1 VKARI
6 ASAGWVIENGV
17 LKVKRLNL
25 RTEGSRMAK
34 DKPLPRRTFLKQAAG
49 AIGAAT
55 QMGAWPAL
63 GDTSHSEVATGP
75 RAAAKDAAFPRV
87 FTGRK
92 LKMIAFPLGGV
103 AAGSVALGGRGQLRD
118 WEIFNRPNKGYSPTY
133 GFPSIWA
140 QAGDAKPVARVLEAR
155 ILPPYEGQD
164 GLGSNNAPGLSRLD
178 TATFTGAYP
187 LAHVAF
193 EDRTLPVTVELEA
206 FSPFIPHDPDD
217 SGLPVAILR
226 YRVTNPKKVRA
237 KVSIAWSLENPVKAA
252 SAPPSPASGQE
263 NDPRQNAYQSN
274 ARIAGLTMSNPALP
288 ESDPMR
294 GTLAL
299 AALVQPGIRVSHWRG
314 WPQGRWWNSPMLFW
328 DAFSA
333 KGDLG
338 AEPEARNAVGV
349 VLQSATIAP
358 RQSQT
363 FTFLLAWHFPNRTPD
378 WCGWEAP
385 QGKGGTR
392 IGNYYATRFDDAWS
406 AADYTAKHLEPL
418 ERRMRLFA
426 DTFRE
431 STLPAAVKEA
441 ASANLSTLASTTCFR
456 TADGEFHGFEG
467 VNDTRGCC
475 FGNCT
480 HVWNYET
487 ATAFLFPS
495 YARSLRKAAF
505 GYSMDDAGAMRF
517 RQLLPDGY
525 DRFGWAAADGQM
537 GQILHAYLDWKQTGD
552 DAWLREMW
560 PHLKKAIEFA
570 WVTGGWDANRD
581 GVMEGV
587 QHNTYDVEFYGPNP
601 LCGIF
606 YLGALRASEEMA
618 RRVGDTSSAAE
629 YHRLF
634 AQGGQWID
642 ANLFNGKYYVQQVRG
657 YRNDQIAP
665 HLRGDSGAMDP
676 EHPEY
681 QLGDGCLVDQL
692 MGQYLADVAG
702 LGELVSRKNMAST
715 LRAIYGSNYKRS
727 LLEHDNVERTFALND
742 EAAVLVCSYAEG
754 KRPRIPFPYY
764 AEVFTGLEHA
774 AAAMMIY
781 AGMIDEGTEC
791 IASIRARYDG
801 EKRNPWDEAECG
813 HHYARAMASWS
824 SVVALSGFEYDGAQ
838 HAVIAVPRL
847 PHRAFRSFWAS
858 GTGWGEFSYK
868 PGSRG
873 GTFFTLRV
881 LAGNLRCRSIEITAV
896 GHKTRLRVG
905 EKEYAHSAT
914 RNVTSTRFTADETF
928 LIAEGQELTVEA
940 LG

>member
-1 VKARI
+1 MPR
-6 ASAGWVIENGV
+6 ND
-17 LKVKRLNL
+17 R
-25 RTEGSRMAK
+25 
-34 DKPLPRRTFLKQAAG
+34 LPRRTFLKQAAG
-49 AIGAAT
+49 AIGAAS
-55 QMGAWPAL
+55 QMSGWPTLGETATPESPVGPAVAL
-63 GDTSHSEVATGP
+63 
-75 RAAAKDAAFPRV
+75 KDAAFPRV

-92 LKMIAFPLGGV
+92 LKMLAFPLGGV
-103 AAGSVALGGRGQLRD
+103 AAGSVSLGGRGQLRD
-118 WEIFNRPNKGYSPTY
+118 WEIFNKPNKGYSPTY
-133 GFPSIWA
+133 AMPSIWA

-178 TATFTGAYP
+178 GATFTGAYP
-187 LAHVAF
+187 LAHIAF
-193 EDRTLPVTVELEA
+193 EDRTLPVKVELEA
-206 FSPFIPHDPDD
+206 FSPFIPHEPDD

-226 YRVTNPKKVRA
+226 YRVTNPRSVSA
-237 KVSIAWSLENPVKAA
+237 KVSIAWSLENPVKQAGPPPPPAA
-252 SAPPSPASGQE
+252 GVE
-263 NDPRQNAYQSN
+263 REPRQNTYRSSAH
-274 ARIAGLTMSNPALP
+274 IAGLTMSNPSLP
-288 ESDPMR
+288 EDDPMR
-294 GTLAL
+294 GTIAL
-299 AALVQPGIRVSHWRG
+299 AALRQSGVDISYWRG

-328 DAFSA
+328 DAFS
-333 KGDLG
+333 GTGELG
-338 AEPEARNAVGV
+338 PAPEARNAVGV
-349 VLQSATIAP
+349 VLQRATIAP

-378 WCGWEAP
+378 WCGWDAP
-385 QGKGGTR
+385 KGKGNTR
-392 IGNYYATRFDDAWS
+392 IGNYYATRFDDAWA
-406 AADYTAKHLEPL
+406 AADYTAQHLELL
-418 ERRMRLFA
+418 ERRTRLFA
-426 DTFRE
+426 DAFRE
-431 STLPAAVKEA
+431 STLPAPVKEA

-467 VNDTRGCC
+467 VDDTRGCC

-487 ATAFLFPS
+487 ATTFLFPS

-517 RQLLPDGY
+517 RQLLPDGH

-552 DAWLREMW
+552 DAWLRAMW
-560 PHLKKAIEFA
+560 PRLKKAIEFA
-570 WVTGGWDANRD
+570 WVPGGWDANRD

-618 RRVGDTSSAAE
+618 RRIDDNKSADE

-634 AQGGQWID
+634 TQGSRWID
-642 ANLFNGKYYVQQVRG
+642 ANLFNGNYYVQQVRG

-665 HLRGDSGAMDP
+665 HLRGDMGANQT

-681 QLGDGCLVDQL
+681 QVGDGCLVDQL
-692 MGQYLADVAG
+692 LGQYMADIAG

-715 LRAIYGSNYKRS
+715 LHAIYQSNYKRT

-774 AAAMMIY
+774 TAAMMMY

-791 IASIRARYDG
+791 IANTRARYDG

-813 HHYARAMASWS
+813 HHYARGMASWS
-824 SVVALSGFEYDGAQ
+824 SVVALSGFAYDGGNE
-838 HAVIAVPRL
+838 AVTAVPRL
-847 PHRAFRSFWAS
+847 PHRSFRCFWAS
-858 GTGWGEFSYK
+858 GTGWGEFIYAS
-868 PGSRG
+868 GTRG

-881 LAGNLRCRSIEITAV
+881 LSGKLRCRSVRITAA
-896 GHKTRLRVG
+896 GAKAKMRVG
-905 EKEYAHSAT
+905 EKEYPHSAAAIDAAT
-914 RNVTSTRFTADETF
+914 LFTAEDTIVLATGDE
-928 LIAEGQELTVEA
+928 LRIEA
-940 LG
+940 AG

>member
-1 VKARI
+1 
-6 ASAGWVIENGV
+6 
-17 LKVKRLNL
+17 
-25 RTEGSRMAK
+25 MAPHE
-34 DKPLPRRTFLKQAAG
+34 PLPRRTFLKRAAG

-55 QMGAWPAL
+55 QVGGWPAL
-63 GDTSHSEVATGP
+63 GEDIDNESPVGPAT
-75 RAAAKDAAFPRV
+75 AAKDAAFPRV

-103 AAGSVALGGRGQLRD
+103 AAASVALGGRGQLRD
-118 WEIFNRPNKGYSPTY
+118 WEIFNRPNKGYSPAY
-133 GFPSIWA
+133 AFPSIWA

-178 TATFTGAYP
+178 AATFTGAYP
-187 LAHVAF
+187 LAHIAF
-193 EDRTLPVTVELEA
+193 EDRAMPVKVELEA
-206 FSPFIPHDPDD
+206 FSPFIPHEPDD

-226 YRVTNPKKVRA
+226 YRVTNPKSTNA
-237 KVSIAWSLENPVKAA
+237 TVSIAWSLENPVKAGPRA
-252 SAPPSPASGQE
+252 NP
-263 NDPRQNAYQSN
+263 DPRLNTYQSN
-274 ARIAGLTMSNPALP
+274 ARLVGLTMSNPALP
-288 ESDPMR
+288 EGDPMR
-294 GTLAL
+294 GTVAL
-299 AALVQPGIRVSHWRG
+299 AALVRPGVQVQHWRG

-333 KGDLG
+333 CGELG

-349 VLQSATIAP
+349 VLQRATIAP
-358 RQSQT
+358 HQSQT
-363 FTFLLAWHFPNRTPD
+363 FTFLLAWHFPNRTPE
-378 WCGWEAP
+378 WCGWDAP
-385 QGKGGTR
+385 KGQGGTR
-392 IGNYYATRFDDAWS
+392 IGNYYATRFDDAWA
-406 AADYTAKHLEPL
+406 AADYTAQHVESLEQ
-418 ERRMRLFA
+418 RTRLFA

-467 VNDTRGCC
+467 VDDTRGCC

-495 YARSLRKAAF
+495 FARSLRKAAF

-517 RQLLPDGY
+517 RQMLPDGF

-537 GQILHAYLDWKQTGD
+537 GQILHAYLDWKLTGD
-552 DAWLREMW
+552 DAWLRAMW
-560 PHLKKAIEFA
+560 PRLKKAIEFA
-570 WVTGGWDANRD
+570 WVPGGWDANRD

-601 LCGIF
+601 LCGIY

-618 RRVGDTSSAAE
+618 RRMGDTASAAE

-634 AQGGQWID
+634 TQGSRWID

-657 YRNDQIAP
+657 FRNDQIAP
-665 HLRGDSGAMDP
+665 HLRGEMGANET

-681 QLGDGCLVDQL
+681 QVGDGCLVDQL
-692 MGQYLADVAG
+692 MGQYLASVAG
-702 LGELVSRKNMAST
+702 LGDLVSSEKMQST
-715 LRAIYGSNYKRS
+715 LRAIYNSNYKRT

-774 AAAMMIY
+774 TAAMMMY
-781 AGMIDEGTEC
+781 ADMVDEGTEY
-791 IASIRARYDG
+791 IANTRARYDG

-813 HHYARAMASWS
+813 HHYARAMSSWS
-824 SVVALSGFEYDGAQ
+824 SVVALSGFDYDGAQ
-838 HAVIAVPRL
+838 EAVTAVPRM
-847 PHRAFRSFWAS
+847 PHRAFRCFWAS
-858 GTGWGEFSYK
+858 GTGWGEFSYA
-868 PGSRG
+868 PGTSG

-881 LAGNLRCRSIEITAV
+881 LAGKLRCRSVRITAI
-896 GHKTRLRVG
+896 GTRTRMRVA
-905 EKEYAHSAT
+905 EKEYPHRAT
-914 RNVTSTRFTADETF
+914 NSGTATLFTAEETIVIGEGDE
-928 LIAEGQELTVEA
+928 LKIEVRA
-940 LG
+940 

>member
-1 VKARI
+1 MSKN
-6 ASAGWVIENGV
+6 E
-17 LKVKRLNL
+17 
-25 RTEGSRMAK
+25 
-34 DKPLPRRTFLKQAAG
+34 PLPRRTFLKQAAG

-55 QMGAWPAL
+55 HVGAWPAL
-63 GDTSHSEVATGP
+63 GETVLGETGKDELPTGP
-75 RAAAKDAAFPRV
+75 AAALKDAAFPRV

-118 WEIFNRPNKGYSPTY
+118 WEIFNRPNKGYSPAY
-133 GFPSIWA
+133 AFPSIWA
-140 QAGDAKPVARVLEAR
+140 QAGDEKPVAGVLEAR

-187 LAHVAF
+187 LAHIAF
-193 EDRTLPVTVELEA
+193 EDRTLPVTVELDA
-206 FSPFIPHDPDD
+206 FSPFIPHEPDD

-226 YRVTNPKKVRA
+226 YRVTNPKNVSA

-252 SAPPSPASGQE
+252 GPAPPPAAGQE
-263 NDPRQNAYQSN
+263 NDPRQNTYQSN
-274 ARIAGLTMSNPALP
+274 ARLAGLTMTNPALAD
-288 ESDPMR
+288 EDPMR
-294 GTLAL
+294 GTMAL
-299 AALVQPGIRVSHWRG
+299 AALTQPGIRISHWRG

-328 DAFSA
+328 DAFSTS
-333 KGDLG
+333 GELG
-338 AEPEARNAVGV
+338 PEPEKRNAVGV

-378 WCGWEAP
+378 WCGWDAP

-392 IGNYYATRFDDAWS
+392 IGNYYATRFDDAW
-406 AADYTAKHLEPL
+406 AVADYTALHFESL
-418 ERRMRLFA
+418 ERRTRLFA
-426 DTFRE
+426 DAFRE

-537 GQILHAYLDWKQTGD
+537 GQILHAYLDWKLTGD
-552 DAWLREMW
+552 DVWLRRMW
-560 PHLKKAIEFA
+560 PRLKKAIEFA
-570 WVTGGWDANRD
+570 WIPGGWDANRD

-618 RRVGDTSSAAE
+618 RRMGDTSSASE

-634 AQGGQWID
+634 TQGSRWID

-657 YRNDQIAP
+657 FRNDQIAP
-665 HLRGDSGAMDP
+665 HLRGDMGANET

-715 LRAIYGSNYKRS
+715 LRAIYGSNYKRT

-774 AAAMMIY
+774 TAAMMMY
-781 AGMIDEGTEC
+781 AGMVDEGAEY
-791 IASIRARYDG
+791 IANTRARYDG

-813 HHYARAMASWS
+813 HHYARAMSSWS

-838 HAVIAVPRL
+838 ESVIALPRL
-847 PHRAFRSFWAS
+847 PHRSFRSFWAS
-858 GTGWGEFSYK
+858 GTGWGEFSYV
-868 PGSRG
+868 PGTNG
-873 GTFFTLRV
+873 GSFFTLRV
-881 LAGNLRCRSIEITAV
+881 LVGNLRCRSVMITAP
-896 GHKTRLRVG
+896 GERLQVRLG
-905 EKEYAHSAT
+905 EKVHDFIANT
-914 RNVTSTRFTADETF
+914 NGQSTTFTMKETIM
-928 LIAEGQELTVEA
+928 IAEGQELQIEA
-940 LG
+940 RG

>member
-1 VKARI
+1 
-6 ASAGWVIENGV
+6 
-17 LKVKRLNL
+17 
-25 RTEGSRMAK
+25 MAPHE
-34 DKPLPRRTFLKQAAG
+34 PLPRRTFLKRAAG

-55 QMGAWPAL
+55 QVGGWPAF
-63 GDTSHSEVATGP
+63 GEEIDNESPVGPAT
-75 RAAAKDAAFPRV
+75 AAKDAAFPRV

-118 WEIFNRPNKGYSPTY
+118 WEIFNRPNKGYSPAY
-133 GFPSIWA
+133 AFPSIWA
-140 QAGDAKPVARVLEAR
+140 QTGDAKSVARVLEAR

-178 TATFTGAYP
+178 AAIFTGAYP
-187 LAHVAF
+187 LAHIAF
-193 EDRTLPVTVELEA
+193 EDRAMPVKVELEA
-206 FSPFIPHDPDD
+206 FSPFIPHEPDD

-226 YRVTNPKKVRA
+226 YRVTNPKSTNA
-237 KVSIAWSLENPVKAA
+237 TVSIAWSLENPVKAG
-252 SAPPSPASGQE
+252 PPADP
-263 NDPRQNAYQSN
+263 DPRLNTYQSN
-274 ARIAGLTMSNPALP
+274 ARLAGLTMSNPALP
-288 ESDPMR
+288 EGDPMR
-294 GTLAL
+294 GTVAL
-299 AALVQPGIRVSHWRG
+299 AALVQPGVQVQHWRG

-333 KGDLG
+333 GGELG

-349 VLQSATIAP
+349 VLQRATIAP
-358 RQSQT
+358 HQSQT
-363 FTFLLAWHFPNRTPD
+363 FTFLLAWHFPNRTPE
-378 WCGWEAP
+378 WCGWDAP
-385 QGKGGTR
+385 KGKGGTR
-392 IGNYYATRFDDAWS
+392 IGNYYATRFDDAWA
-406 AADYTAKHLEPL
+406 AADYTAQHLESL
-418 ERRMRLFA
+418 ERRTRLFA
-426 DTFRE
+426 DAFRE

-467 VNDTRGCC
+467 VDDARGCC

-495 YARSLRKAAF
+495 FARSLRKAAF

-517 RQLLPDGY
+517 RQMLPDGF

-537 GQILHAYLDWKQTGD
+537 GQILHAYLDWKLSGD
-552 DAWLREMW
+552 DAWLRAMW
-560 PHLKKAIEFA
+560 PRLKKAIEFA
-570 WVTGGWDANRD
+570 WVPGGWDANRD

-601 LCGIF
+601 LCGIY

-618 RRVGDTSSAAE
+618 RRMGDTASAAE

-634 AQGGQWID
+634 TQGSRWID

-657 YRNDQIAP
+657 FRNDQIAP
-665 HLRGDSGAMDP
+665 HLRGEMGANET

-681 QLGDGCLVDQL
+681 QVGDGCLVDQL
-692 MGQYLADVAG
+692 MGQYLASVAG
-702 LGELVSRKNMAST
+702 LGDLVSSEKMQST
-715 LRAIYGSNYKRS
+715 LRAIYNSNYKRT

-774 AAAMMIY
+774 TAAMMMY
-781 AGMIDEGTEC
+781 ADMVDEGTEY
-791 IASIRARYDG
+791 IANTRARYDG

-813 HHYARAMASWS
+813 HHYARAMSSWS
-824 SVVALSGFEYDGAQ
+824 SVVALSGFDYDGAQ
-838 HAVIAVPRL
+838 EAMTAVPRM
-847 PHRAFRSFWAS
+847 PHRAFRCFWAS
-858 GTGWGEFSYK
+858 GTGWGEFSYA
-868 PGSRG
+868 PGTSG

-881 LAGNLRCRSIEITAV
+881 LAGKLRCRSVRITAV
-896 GHKTRLRVG
+896 GTRTRMRVA
-905 EKEYAHSAT
+905 EKEYPHRAT
-914 RNVTSTRFTADETF
+914 NSGTATLFTAEETIV
-928 LIAEGQELTVEA
+928 IAEGDELKIEVRA
-940 LG
+940 

>member
-1 VKARI
+1 
-6 ASAGWVIENGV
+6 
-17 LKVKRLNL
+17 
-25 RTEGSRMAK
+25 MAK

-55 QMGAWPAL
+55 QAGAWPAL
-63 GDTSHSEVATGP
+63 GETPHSEAPVGP
-75 RAAAKDAAFPRV
+75 AAARKDAAFPRV
-87 FTGRK
+87 FTGRQ

-118 WEIFNRPNKGYSPTY
+118 WEMFNRPNKGYSPTY

-140 QAGDAKPVARVLEAR
+140 QAREAKPVARVLEAR

-164 GLGSNNAPGLSRLD
+164 GLGANNAPGLSRLD

-187 LAHVAF
+187 LAHIAF

-206 FSPFIPHDPDD
+206 FSPFIPHEPDD

-226 YRVTNPKKVRA
+226 YRVTNPKHTSA

-252 SAPPSPASGQE
+252 SPSPASGQE
-263 NDPRQNAYQSN
+263 NDPRQNTYQSN

-299 AALVQPGIRVSHWRG
+299 AALAQPGIRISYWRG
-314 WPQGRWWNSPMLFW
+314 WPRGRWWNSPMLFW

-333 KGDLG
+333 SGDLG
-338 AEPEARNAVGV
+338 PEPEARNAVGV

-363 FTFLLAWHFPNRTPD
+363 FTFLLAWHFPNRTPE

-385 QGKGGTR
+385 KGKGGTR
-392 IGNYYATRFDDAWS
+392 IGNYYATRFDDAWA
-406 AADYTAKHLEPL
+406 AADYTAKHLESL
-418 ERRMRLFA
+418 EQRTRLFA

-431 STLPAAVKEA
+431 STLPAVVKEA

-467 VNDTRGCC
+467 VDDTRGCC

-537 GQILHAYLDWKQTGD
+537 GQILHAYLDWKLTGD

-560 PHLKKAIEFA
+560 PRIKKGIEFA
-570 WVTGGWDANRD
+570 WVPGGWDANRD

-618 RRVGDTSSAAE
+618 RHVGDTSSAAE
-629 YHRLF
+629 YRRLF
-634 AQGGQWID
+634 VQGSQWID
-642 ANLFNGKYYVQQVRG
+642 ANLFNGKYYIQQVRSF
-657 YRNDQIAP
+657 RNDQIAP

-681 QLGDGCLVDQL
+681 QLGTGCLVDQL
-692 MGQYLADVAG
+692 MGQYLASVAG
-702 LGELVSRKNMAST
+702 LGELVSRNNMAST
-715 LRAIYGSNYKRS
+715 LRAIYGSNYKRT

-742 EAAVLVCSYAEG
+742 EAAILVCSYAEG

-764 AEVFTGLEHA
+764 AEVFTGLEHTT
-774 AAAMMIY
+774 AAMMMY

-791 IASIRARYDG
+791 VASIRARYDG

-824 SVVALSGFEYDGAQ
+824 SLVALGGFEYDGAQ
-838 HAVIAVPRL
+838 QAVIAVPRL
-847 PHRAFRSFWAS
+847 PHRTFRSFWAS
-858 GTGWGEFSYK
+858 GTGWGEFSYA
-868 PGSRG
+868 PGGHG
-873 GTFFTLRV
+873 GTLFTLRV
-881 LAGNLRCRSIEITAV
+881 LAGNLRCRSIEVTAT
-896 GHKTRLRVG
+896 GNNTRLRVG
-905 EKEYAHSAT
+905 EKEYKHSAT
-914 RNVTSTRFTADETF
+914 RNGTSTRLTAEETF
-928 LIAEGQELTVEA
+928 VIAEGQELIIEA